1 MNEPPDSEVRV
12 HPVWARVLAVFWTL
26 MSLSVAA
33 VAISSDLIGRPLWW
47 ADEERWSTPIL
58 YSLGLVLLVPIVVST
73 VMSLLRSPRAHWS
86 AWLVAVELA
95 VLALIDRHDSPGS
108 AVVLGALAVA
118 AAFAGVAT
126 LSSRSRSGARVH
138 V

>member
-1 MNEPPDSEVRV
+1 MNEPPDIEVRV

-26 MSLSVAA
+26 TTLSVVA

-58 YSLGLVLLVPIVVST
+58 YSLGLVLLVPSVVAT
-73 VMSLLRSPRAHWS
+73 VMSLLRRPRLHWS
-86 AWLVAVELA
+86 AGVVAIELA

-108 AVVLGALAVA
+108 AVVLAALAVA
-118 AAFAGVAT
+118 AALAGVAT
-126 LSSRSRSGARVH
+126 LGSRSRLSARVH
-138 V
+138 D

>member
-1 MNEPPDSEVRV
+1 
-12 HPVWARVLAVFWTL
+12 
-26 MSLSVAA
+26 MSLCVAA

-58 YSLGLVLLVPIVVST
+58 YSLGLVLLVPSVVST

-108 AVVLGALAVA
+108 AVVLGALAA
-118 AAFAGVAT
+118 AAALAGVAT
-126 LSSRSRSGARVH
+126 LGSRSRLGARVH